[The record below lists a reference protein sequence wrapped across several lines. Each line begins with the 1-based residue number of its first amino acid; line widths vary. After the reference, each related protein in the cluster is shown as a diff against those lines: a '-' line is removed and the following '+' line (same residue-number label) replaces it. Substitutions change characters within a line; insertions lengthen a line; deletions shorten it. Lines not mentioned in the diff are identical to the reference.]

1 MTRRPIFL
9 ASFVLLVTAC
19 ASPVTPSAA
28 TGSSSP
34 QVATAPVPTAT
45 PQASA
50 SVASNALRLLVLG
63 DSIAIPEMGCGSCE
77 GFDQQY
83 ATYLET
89 LTGRPVTLQNE
100 ARPNAQ
106 IEDLQA
112 LLDTDR
118 AVQEA
123 VAQADIVVV
132 SIGYNDT
139 PPWAPDRP
147 CHTAES
153 LKDADIWPAILS
165 MTQECIDATV
175 AIYADL
181 LDTVYGRIEELAGN
195 RPQVR
200 INLGSFDNI
209 RDNPGGDG
217 TITDVEPDVMAA
229 AYIVFQ
235 SAMDA
240 WNKADCEAATGHGF
254 VCGDIHHAFNG
265 PDGTK
270 SIKGLVNPADF
281 VHPSVAGQA
290 VIAELLER
298 VDVSSLAGN

>member
-1 MTRRPIFL
+1 MTRRPTFL

-34 QVATAPVPTAT
+34 PVATAPAPTAT

-50 SVASNALRLLVLG
+50 SVVSNALRLLVLG

-100 ARPNAQ
+100 ARPNAR

-139 PPWAPDRP
+139 PPWAPEMP
-147 CHTAES
+147 CHTPEAK
-153 LKDADIWPAILS
+153 KDADLWALILA
-165 MTQECIDATV
+165 MTPDCIDATV
-175 AIYADL
+175 AIYQER
-181 LDTVYGRIEELAGN
+181 LDALYGRVEELAAG

-200 INLGSFDNI
+200 INLGSFDNLK
-209 RDNPGGDG
+209 DNPGGDG
-217 TITDVEPDVMAA
+217 TLLTAEPDAMAA